1 MKIKKK
7 SEKKLYLNLCTQN
20 SKNMLPQT
28 EERIS
33 VVNIYFDLKTQQ
45 Y

>member
-7 SEKKLYLNLCTQN
+7 SEKKLYLNLRTQN

-33 VVNIYFDLKTQQ
+33 EVNIYFDLKTQQ